1 MPSSEERLAI
11 LNMIQQ
17 GTISA
22 EQGLE
27 LLNALAEKIPSNTPN
42 ALIPQNEVQTKSS
55 RWFRVKIT
63 ETNSERVRVNI
74 RLPVSVL
81 SAGLKMGARF
91 SPEIESL
98 NMEKLL
104 TLIRSGETGNI
115 VDVLDE
121 EDKEH
126 VEVYIE

>member
-1 MPSSEERLAI
+1 MPSSEERLAV
-11 LNMIQQ
+11 LKMIQQ

-27 LLNALAEKIPSNTPN
+27 LLNALAKKMPHNTSNTPVP
-42 ALIPQNEVQTKSS
+42 PQEIHTKGG
-55 RWFRVKIT
+55 RWFRVKVT
-63 ETNSERVRVNI
+63 DSSSERVRVNI

-91 SPEIESL
+91 SPEIEGL

-104 TLIRSGETGNI
+104 TLIRTGETGKI

-121 EDKEH
+121 DDGEH
-126 VEVYIE
+126 VEVNIE